1 MKVLDKT
8 LLKTYVGPF
17 ILTFLVVLFVFLMQF
32 LWKYIDDMAGKGLE
46 WYLIL
51 KLFFYMSFTFI
62 PLSMPLGVLLS
73 ALITFG
79 NLGEKNELTAMKSAG
94 IPLYRIMQPL
104 LVFAVLLS
112 VLTFFIANNGV
123 PVASLKA
130 YTLLRDIQSQKPAL
144 NIEEGIFY
152 RGFEDHVIRIGKKDR
167 DNQTIYDV
175 MLYDHSRNTGYT
187 TLTYAQRGKMVMSA
201 DKRFLVFTLEDGAVY
216 DENIRYEGSIP
227 PAKLEILRG
236 SFKKEMVRLDLSS
249 FKLQRTSED
258 FYKDS
263 YEMLNVS
270 QLKKQIDTF
279 KMTIYEERQRY
290 GANIAKNF
298 NSISLCYIDSLAKDT
313 TKKLAKAVPPTDKKQ
328 QYTYALQAAREH
340 TSMLEYNQM
349 DNASREKTLWRYEI
363 EWHRKYAIAVACILL
378 FFIGAPLGSIIRKGG
393 LGVPMFLSIL
403 IFVIYW
409 ILSTMGERMARI
421 GVLEPWV
428 GMWASTLILLPFSLF
443 LIYKASV
450 EAKLS
455 GSAVFSMKMFRKIT
469 ENTKTITENN
479 ENYPIYYE
487 DEEEK
492 FKQLDTD
499 KLIDIVKNYRQYG
512 YDDDLRHRAI
522 SILEDRGISK
532 KELELAGGFANRAYD
547 FASGLYKSFRKNS
560 TIAFVSYSI
569 TILVPILYPILLTYS
584 EILAFFVM
592 ILGFVSLVLY
602 FIFLLKSFF
611 NQNNFYKAIGQD
623 YGAEGALVYLFLG
636 MPFYFV
642 MYFYFRTQMKEKMK
656 EIR

>member
-1 MKVLDKT
+1 MKVIDKT
-8 LLKTYVGPF
+8 LLKTYIGPF

-32 LWKYIDDMAGKGLE
+32 LWKYIDDMAGKGIE

-51 KLFFYMSFTFI
+51 KMFFFMSFTFI

-104 LVFAVLLS
+104 LIFAVFLS
-112 VLTFFIANNGV
+112 GLTFIVANNGV

-152 RGFEDHVIRIGKKDR
+152 RGFEDHVIRIGKKDK

-187 TLTYAQRGKMVMSA
+187 TLTYAQRGKMVMSS
-201 DKRFLVFTLEDGAVY
+201 DKRYLVFTLEDGAVY

-227 PAKLEILRG
+227 PSKLEILRG
-236 SFKKEMVRLDLSS
+236 SFKKEQVRLDLSS

-279 KMTIYEERQRY
+279 KTAIYEERLRS
-290 GANIAKNF
+290 GDNIVKNF

-313 TKKLAKAVPPTDKKQ
+313 LKGNKRSPIDKKQ

-340 TSMLEYNQM
+340 TSQLEYNQM
-349 DNASREKTLWRYEI
+349 DCISREKTLWRYEI
-363 EWHRKYAIAVACILL
+363 EWHRKYAIAVACVLL
-378 FFIGAPLGSIIRKGG
+378 FFIGAPLGSFIRNGG
-393 LGVPMFLSIL
+393 LVVPMFLSIL
-403 IFVIYW
+403 IFVLYW
-409 ILSTMGERMARI
+409 IFSTMGERMARI
-421 GVLEPWV
+421 GVLEPWM

-455 GSAVFSMKMFRKIT
+455 SSASTILTRMAIRRFGGEEAVKEYD
-469 ENTKTITENN
+469 ENRQAQELIDK
-479 ENYPIYYE
+479 Y
-487 DEEEK
+487 DEERRK
-492 FKQLDTD
+492 K
-499 KLIDIVKNYRQYG
+499 KM
-512 YDDDLRHRAI
+512 
-522 SILEDRGISK
+522 GI
-532 KELELAGGFANRAYD
+532 E
-547 FASGLYKSFRKNS
+547 
-560 TIAFVSYSI
+560 
-569 TILVPILYPILLTYS
+569 
-584 EILAFFVM
+584 
-592 ILGFVSLVLY
+592 
-602 FIFLLKSFF
+602 
-611 NQNNFYKAIGQD
+611 
-623 YGAEGALVYLFLG
+623 
-636 MPFYFV
+636 
-642 MYFYFRTQMKEKMK
+642 
-656 EIR
+656 